1 MKFRADL
8 LLLVLLTLSA
18 CNFSLAEDI
27 TPPPG
32 YVSPT
37 PLPDLALYPSEPP
50 SPARGAELFIGSCA
64 PCHGEDGLGNGPMA
78 GSLPV
83 AVPAIGLAEISL
95 QAVPADWYRV
105 ISIGNPERGM
115 PPFIAHPASER
126 WDVLAYTLMLS
137 TTPEEIERGAN
148 LFADRC
154 AECHHPGGIGEGAD
168 FTDQEYM
175 SQVSGLALYRA
186 IAEGNG
192 QMPAFNEQ
200 LSEDDILAL
209 IAYLRSLSFDMSPLP
224 TPTAEPTPEPTPT
237 PAPVASETLTGTL
250 TVETPIAATEASST
264 PAAETVEISGS
275 VSNLSGVPLEDGLT
289 AMLIVYD
296 DSTNEIFDTL
306 VQDVN
311 EDGTFLFREVPA
323 STQVAYWVSVDYHGV
338 TYYSLSATYS
348 EGTASI
354 NLPVAIYETS
364 TDWSLLTQDIL
375 HIALDFST
383 PGIVKVNELFV
394 LSNLGDQTVVLETDG
409 TSLAIIQPPEG
420 ALDFTLRS
428 NTNSAPFLP
437 AESGIA
443 LPPLATGQYGII
455 ASFSLPYDRRLEF
468 SQQIMLPVTS
478 VSLFAAEGTRVE
490 SALLADAGTQQFE
503 SAIYQLYQGT
513 SLPVGALTFTAAAP
527 PGTQPANL
535 SQNTPLIIGVGILGL
550 VFIVLGIV
558 LFLRDRALAR
568 QEALQEETAEEG
580 EDDSFGSDP
589 DAITDAIISL
599 DEKFRR
605 GEMSREVYEKR
616 RAALKERLKKAL

>member
-1 MKFRADL
+1 MKFRSSL
-8 LLLVLLTLSA
+8 LLLALLALSA

-37 PLPDLALYPSEPP
+37 PLPDLVLYPSEPP

-105 ISIGNPERGM
+105 ISIGNLERGM

-137 TTPEEIERGAN
+137 TTPEEIGRGAD
-148 LFADRC
+148 LFADHC
-154 AECHHPGGIGEGAD
+154 AECHRPGGIGEGAD

-186 IAEGNG
+186 IAEGDG
-192 QMPAFNEQ
+192 QMPAFSEQ

-209 IAYLRSLSFDMSPLP
+209 IAYLRSLSLDMSPLP
-224 TPTAEPTPEPTPT
+224 TPTAEPTPEPTSTAALTPSET
-237 PAPVASETLTGTL
+237 PAGTI
-250 TVETPIAATEASST
+250 TIETPVPATDVTSM
-264 PAAETVEISGS
+264 PAAGTVEISGS
-275 VSNLSGVPLEDGLT
+275 VANLSAVPLEEGLV
-289 AMLIVYD
+289 AMLILYD
-296 DSTNEIFDTL
+296 ASTNEIFDTL

-323 STQVAYWVSVDYHGV
+323 STQVAYWVSVDYQGV
-338 TYYSLSATYS
+338 TYYSLSAAYS

-383 PGIVKVNELFV
+383 PGIVEVNELFV
-394 LSNLGDQTVVLETDG
+394 LSNMGDQTVVLETDG

-420 ALDFTLRS
+420 ALNFTLRP
-428 NTNSAPFLP
+428 NTSSAPFLP
-437 AESGIA
+437 ADGGIA

-478 VSLFAAEGTRVE
+478 VSLFAEEGTRVE

-503 SAIYQLYQGT
+503 NMVYQLYQGT
-513 SLPVGALTFTAAAP
+513 GLPVGALTFTAAAP
-527 PGTQPANL
+527 PGTQPAGL
-535 SQNTPLIIGVGILGL
+535 SQNTPLIIGVGALGL

-558 LFLRDRALAR
+558 LFLRDRARLR
-568 QEALQEETAEEG
+568 QEAAQDKAADEDEE
-580 EDDSFGSDP
+580 DSFGNDP
-589 DAITDAIISL
+589 DTITDAIILL

-616 RAALKERLKKAL
+616 RADLKERLKKAL